1 MVPCQ
6 WIQNYEVDLQV
17 SFQNVGFLEL
27 FPEILM
33 GVCLVTCPGLQP
45 PGYEILQEV
54 QKLLTA
60 LKTTIKPDSLN
71 ISLLPVEWGSTKTQ
85 S

>member
-6 WIQNYEVDLQV
+6 LIQNYEVDLQV
-17 SFQNVGFLEL
+17 SFQDVGFLEL
-27 FPEILM
+27 FPDSEMLM

-60 LKTTIKPDSLN
+60 LKTTIKPDSLK
-71 ISLLPVEWGSTKTQ
+71 ISLLPAG
-85 S
+85 